1 MPTITL
7 REDQPTES
15 GFTAILEF
23 DHRISFAVTVSDPFR
38 EGEEKQLEWY
48 FEEWLRCPIV
58 DTVKARETAK
68 SIENYG
74 ISLFEQVFRSNPDAY
89 AEYSKVKGNLAQLR
103 IEIEGNNPEF
113 QALHWEALRDPNLPR
128 PLAVDCVMVR
138 KSTRGKAVA
147 AEVAISATINLLLVT
162 ARPSKND
169 VAYRTISRPLIE
181 LIENSRLRVNV
192 ELLRP
197 GTFEALEKHL
207 EAKGT
212 GYYHIIHFD
221 THGALL
227 SYQQFGSQPSESTL
241 LMYRERYGR
250 ELMEPYE
257 GVKAFL
263 ALEGEEE
270 GRADL
275 VEATEIANLLTNKG
289 IPVCILNACQSGKQL
304 GGEAQQEE
312 DYRETSLGS
321 RLMSA
326 GMQMVVAMGY
336 SVTVSAAE
344 IVITEL
350 YKALFSGQPIDEAIR
365 LGRRQLF
372 NRKER
377 RAYFNETIRL
387 EDWLLPVVY
396 SNQPVNFNLRE
407 FSPQE
412 EEAYFEEL
420 AGEFRF
426 RQPEYKFVGRDL
438 DILRVERGLLRQNIL
453 LLQGMGGTG
462 KTTLLSYLREWWQKT
477 RFAEKIFY
485 FGYDER
491 AWTLEQILFDLGR
504 KIYDRF
510 QMGSFQAMSP
520 GAQMQKMVT
529 LLRFANHVLILDN
542 LESVTG
548 EPLAIPNTLEPGERE
563 KIRDFLSRLLG
574 GKTRVVLGS
583 RGAEE
588 WLKDTTFK
596 NNIYPLRG
604 LDEEAR
610 TELAKRI
617 LGSRGEELQGRA
629 DFLRLMRVLAG
640 YPLAM
645 EVVLPNLKRQ
655 SPGQV
660 LEALRVA
667 DGDLDTDSE
676 DRTKSIIKCV
686 EYSHS
691 NLSENSQ
698 RLLLFLA
705 PFSGFIDRSSI
716 PNYAQQ
722 LQKLEPLQGYNFAD
736 FDTAIQE
743 AIHWGLLEPMDEG
756 SQLLTIQ
763 PVFPYFL
770 KTKLNGLDA
779 ATREAIGEGFKNY
792 YQGLARTYY
801 QLMESND
808 PQERQ
813 LGAFF
818 CRHEYENLYN
828 ALQTCLANR
837 ESIGIFFCL
846 DKYFDVISDIQSKL
860 KLSKFVC
867 EGQESY
873 PLEIRTGEI
882 GREIVLARD
891 KLAYCY
897 WKTENYQTARKA
909 YQEILQLVQNLS
921 AIEEG
926 QRQLLIAIAYHQLG
940 AVAQGLR
947 EYQEARRNYQQALDI
962 KIEFCDRYEQAGT
975 YHQLGRVAQELQEYE
990 KARGNFQ
997 QALDIFVEFG
1007 ARYEQAGTYNELGTV
1022 AQELREYGEARRNYQ
1037 QALDIK
1043 VEFGARYEQ
1052 AGTYNELGNVAQ
1064 KLQEYGEARGN
1075 YQQALAIRIEFGD
1088 RYGQAGTYQNLG
1100 NVAIAS
1106 REYEEARNNY
1116 QQALAI
1122 FVEFGDRYGQA
1133 GTYQGLGVVA
1143 GELGELEEAKTNFLQ
1158 ACQIWA
1164 QFNDE
1169 HSVQTF
1175 SIPSLARL
1183 YAATRDESLLEAIA
1197 EVSGIGV
1204 EEVRQGLE

>member
-23 DHRISFAVTVSDPFR
+23 DHRIRFAVTVSDPFQQ
-38 EGEEKQLEWY
+38 GEEKQLEWY
-48 FEEWLRCPIV
+48 FEKWLRCPIV

-74 ISLFEQVFRSNPDAY
+74 TSLFEQVFRSNPDAY
-89 AEYSKVKGNLAQLR
+89 VEYSRVRVNLAQLR

-138 KSTRGKAVA
+138 KSTRGTAVA
-147 AEVAISATINLLLVT
+147 AEVATSATINLLLVT

-181 LIENSRLRVNV
+181 EIENSQLRVKV

-207 EAKGT
+207 EVKGT

-227 SYQQFGSQPSESTL
+227 SYQQFDRSQPTESTL

-250 ELMEPYE
+250 ELIQPYE

-270 GRADL
+270 GKADL
-275 VEATEIANLLTNKG
+275 VEATEMANLLTNKG

-304 GGEAQQEE
+304 GGEEGQEE

-344 IVITEL
+344 IVIAEL
-350 YKALFSGQPIDEAIR
+350 YRALFSGQPIDEAIR
-365 LGRRQLF
+365 LGRRELF

-491 AWTLEQILFDLGR
+491 AWTLEQILFDLGG

-510 QMGSFQAMSP
+510 ERGSFQAMSP

-563 KIRDFLSRLLG
+563 KIRDFLSRLSG

-604 LDEEAR
+604 LDEQAR

-617 LGSRGEELQGRA
+617 LGSRGEELQREP
-629 DFLRLMRVLAG
+629 DFIRLMKVLAG

-660 LEALRVA
+660 LEALRVGN
-667 DGDLDTDSE
+667 GDLDTDSE

-698 RLLLFLA
+698 RLLLCLA
-705 PFSGFIDRSSI
+705 PFSGFIYRSAI

-743 AIHWGLLEPMDEG
+743 AIHRGLLEPMDEEN
-756 SQLLTIQ
+756 QLLTIQ

-770 KTKLNGLDA
+770 KTKLNGLAA
-779 ATREAIGEGFKNY
+779 ATREAIGEGFKNH
-792 YQGLARTYY
+792 YQGLAHTYY
-801 QLMESND
+801 QLMESQD
-808 PQERQ
+808 AQKRQ

-818 CRHEYENLYN
+818 CRLEYENLYN

-837 ESIGIFFCL
+837 ESISIFFCL
-846 DKYFDVISDIQSKL
+846 YKYFDVISDIQSEL

-867 EGQESY
+867 EAQESY
-873 PLEIRTGEI
+873 PPEIRTGEI
-882 GREIVLARD
+882 GQEILMALERLAN
-891 KLAYCY
+891 CY
-897 WKTENYQTARKA
+897 LQTKNYQKARKT
-909 YQEILQLVQNLS
+909 YQEIAQLWQNLGD
-921 AIEEG
+921 IEER
-926 QRQLLIAIAYHQLG
+926 QRQLGIA
-940 AVAQGLR
+940 
-947 EYQEARRNYQQALDI
+947 
-962 KIEFCDRYEQAGT
+962 T
-975 YHQLGRVAQELQEYE
+975 SYHQLGRVAQ
-990 KARGNFQ
+990 
-997 QALDIFVEFG
+997 D
-1007 ARYEQAGTYNELGTV
+1007 
-1022 AQELREYGEARRNYQ
+1022 LREYEEARRNYQ
-1037 QALDIK
+1037 L
-1043 VEFGARYEQ
+1043 
-1052 AGTYNELGNVAQ
+1052 
-1064 KLQEYGEARGN
+1064 
-1075 YQQALAIRIEFGD
+1075 
-1088 RYGQAGTYQNLG
+1088 
-1100 NVAIAS
+1100 
-1106 REYEEARNNY
+1106 
-1116 QQALAI
+1116 ALAI
-1122 FVEFGDRYGQA
+1122 FVEFGDRYRQA
-1133 GTYQGLGVVA
+1133 STYHQLGIVA
-1143 GELGELEEAKTNFLQ
+1143 EELREYEEARRNYQLALAIFVEFGDRYEQASTYHQLGIVAEELREYEEARRNYQLALAIFVEFGARYNQASTYHTLGMVAEELGELEEAKTNFLQ

-1164 QFNDE
+1164 QFNDKYN
-1169 HSVQTF
+1169 VQTF
-1175 SIPSLARL
+1175 SIPSLSRC
-1183 YAATRDESLLEAIA
+1183 YKTTKDESLLEAIA
-1197 EVSGIGV
+1197 EVSGVSV
-1204 EEVRQGLE
+1204 EEVRRLLE

>member
-23 DHRISFAVTVSDPFR
+23 DHRIRFAVTVSDPFR

-48 FEEWLRCPIV
+48 FEKWLRCPIV

-74 ISLFEQVFRSNPDAY
+74 TSLFEQVFRSNPDAY

-138 KSTRGKAVA
+138 KSTRGTAVA

-227 SYQQFGSQPSESTL
+227 SYQQFDRSQPTESTL

-250 ELMEPYE
+250 ELIQPYE

-270 GRADL
+270 GKADL

-344 IVITEL
+344 IVIAEL
-350 YKALFSGQPIDEAIR
+350 YRALFSGQPIDEAIR
-365 LGRRQLF
+365 LGRRELF

-396 SNQPVNFNLRE
+396 SNRTVNFNLRE
-407 FSPQE
+407 FSPEE
-412 EEAYFEEL
+412 EEAYFEAL

-426 RQPEYKFVGRDL
+426 KQPEYKFVGRDL

-491 AWTLEQILFDLGR
+491 AWTLEQILFDLGG

-510 QMGSFQAMSP
+510 EMARFQAMTP

-588 WLKDTTFK
+588 WLKDTTFQ

-629 DFLRLMRVLAG
+629 DFTRLMRVLAG

-698 RLLLFLA
+698 RLLLCLA
-705 PFSGFIDRSSI
+705 PFSGFIDRSDI

-743 AIHWGLLEPMDEG
+743 AIHWGLLEPMDEENR
-756 SQLLTIQ
+756 LLTIQ

-779 ATREAIGEGFKNY
+779 ATREAIGEGFKNHY
-792 YQGLARTYY
+792 LGLAGSYN
-801 QLMESND
+801 QLMESKE
-808 PQERQ
+808 PQKRQ

-818 CRHEYENLYN
+818 CRYEYENLYN

-837 ESIGIFFCL
+837 ESISIFFCL
-846 DKYFDVISDIQSKL
+846 GKYFDVISDIQSKL

-867 EGQESY
+867 EAQESY
-873 PLEIRTGEI
+873 PPEIRTGEI

-891 KLAYCY
+891 KLAYCH
-897 WKTENYQTARKA
+897 WKTENYRTARNA
-909 YQEILQLVQNLS
+909 YKEILQLWQNLS
-921 AIEEG
+921 AIEERE
-926 QRQLLIAIAYHQLG
+926 RQLLIAITYHQLG

-947 EYQEARRNYQQALDI
+947 EYEEARRNYQLALDI
-962 KIEFCDRYEQAGT
+962 K
-975 YHQLGRVAQELQEYE
+975 
-990 KARGNFQ
+990 
-997 QALDIFVEFG
+997 VEFG
-1007 ARYEQAGTYNELGTV
+1007 ARYEQASTYHQLGRVAEDLREYEEARGNYQQALDIYVEFGARYEQASTYHNLGTV
-1022 AQELREYGEARRNYQ
+1022 AQELGEYEKAKGNYQ

-1052 AGTYNELGNVAQ
+1052 ASTYNELGNVAQ
-1064 KLQEYGEARGN
+1064 RLQEYQEAKGN

-1088 RYGQAGTYQNLG
+1088 RYGQAGIYHNLG
-1100 NVAIAS
+1100 NVA
-1106 REYEEARNNY
+1106 
-1116 QQALAI
+1116 
-1122 FVEFGDRYGQA
+1122 
-1133 GTYQGLGVVA
+1133 QGLG
-1143 GELGELEEAKTNFLQ
+1143 ELAEAKINFLK
-1158 ACQIWA
+1158 ACQIWT

-1169 HSVQTF
+1169 YKLKTV
-1175 SIPSLARL
+1175 SIPSFARC
-1183 YAATRDESLLEAIA
+1183 YKTTKDESLLEAIA
-1197 EVSGIGV
+1197 EVSGISV

>member
-23 DHRISFAVTVSDPFR
+23 DHRIRFAVTVSDPFQ

-48 FEEWLRCPIV
+48 FEKWLRCPIV
-58 DTVKARETAK
+58 DTVKAKETAK

-74 ISLFEQVFRSNPDAY
+74 TSLFQQVFRSNPDAY

-138 KSTRGKAVA
+138 KSTRGTAVA
-147 AEVAISATINLLLVT
+147 AEVATSATINLLLVT

-169 VAYRTISRPLIE
+169 VAYRTISRTLIE

-227 SYQQFGSQPSESTL
+227 SYQQFDRSQPTESTL

-250 ELMEPYE
+250 ELIQPYE

-270 GRADL
+270 GKADL
-275 VEATEIANLLTNKG
+275 VEATEMANLLTNKG

-304 GGEAQQEE
+304 GGEEGQEE
-312 DYRETSLGS
+312 DYRETSVGS

-344 IVITEL
+344 IVIAEL
-350 YKALFSGQPIDEAIR
+350 YRALFSGQPIDEAIR
-365 LGRRQLF
+365 LGRRELF

-412 EEAYFEEL
+412 EEAYFEAL

-426 RQPEYKFVGRDL
+426 RQPEYQFVGRDL

-491 AWTLEQILFDLGR
+491 AWTLEQILFDLGGR
-504 KIYDRF
+504 IYDRF
-510 QMGSFQAMSP
+510 EMGRFQAMTP

-529 LLRFANHVLILDN
+529 LLRAANHVLILDN

-604 LDEEAR
+604 LDEQAR

-617 LGSRGEELQGRA
+617 LGNRGEELQGQP
-629 DFLRLMRVLAG
+629 DFIRLMRVLAG

-645 EVVLPNLKRQ
+645 EVVLPNLKLQ

-686 EYSHS
+686 EYSHG

-698 RLLLFLA
+698 KLLLCLA
-705 PFSGFIDRSSI
+705 PFSGFICRSLI
-716 PNYAQQ
+716 PNYVEE

-736 FDTAIQE
+736 FDRAIQE
-743 AIHWGLLEPMDEG
+743 AIDWGLLEPMDEG

-763 PVFPYFL
+763 PV
-770 KTKLNGLDA
+770 G
-779 ATREAIGEGFKNY
+779 
-792 YQGLARTYY
+792 
-801 QLMESND
+801 
-808 PQERQ
+808 
-813 LGAFF
+813 
-818 CRHEYENLYN
+818 
-828 ALQTCLANR
+828 
-837 ESIGIFFCL
+837 
-846 DKYFDVISDIQSKL
+846 
-860 KLSKFVC
+860 
-867 EGQESY
+867 
-873 PLEIRTGEI
+873 
-882 GREIVLARD
+882 
-891 KLAYCY
+891 
-897 WKTENYQTARKA
+897 
-909 YQEILQLVQNLS
+909 
-921 AIEEG
+921 
-926 QRQLLIAIAYHQLG
+926 
-940 AVAQGLR
+940 
-947 EYQEARRNYQQALDI
+947 
-962 KIEFCDRYEQAGT
+962 
-975 YHQLGRVAQELQEYE
+975 
-990 KARGNFQ
+990 
-997 QALDIFVEFG
+997 
-1007 ARYEQAGTYNELGTV
+1007 
-1022 AQELREYGEARRNYQ
+1022 
-1037 QALDIK
+1037 
-1043 VEFGARYEQ
+1043 
-1052 AGTYNELGNVAQ
+1052 
-1064 KLQEYGEARGN
+1064 
-1075 YQQALAIRIEFGD
+1075 
-1088 RYGQAGTYQNLG
+1088 
-1100 NVAIAS
+1100 
-1106 REYEEARNNY
+1106 
-1116 QQALAI
+1116 
-1122 FVEFGDRYGQA
+1122 
-1133 GTYQGLGVVA
+1133 
-1143 GELGELEEAKTNFLQ
+1143 
-1158 ACQIWA
+1158 
-1164 QFNDE
+1164 
-1169 HSVQTF
+1169 
-1175 SIPSLARL
+1175 SIPN
-1183 YAATRDESLLEAIA
+1183 IH
-1197 EVSGIGV
+1197 
-1204 EEVRQGLE
+1204 